1 MNFDQLAPVAERRL
15 RQGDKDGSAF
25 RKTYLHKL
33 SEEGL
38 TNELHGDF
46 YKFTNM
52 KSFLDKLSYEP
63 RNIPVELDHYLDDKI
78 PTLFFIDG
86 DLQNPELNLE
96 GVTTTLFTGRP
107 EYTEINALTNL
118 HRGMMTDG
126 VKITFK
132 KNAEVKKPVRVLH
145 LISRAGVIAPTIIIE
160 AEAHSQATII
170 EENIALD
177 EAYALTSESYVHVR
191 PGARLEHIHLE
202 KGKSESIHHGSTYA
216 HLEKDSNYRNLVFHI
231 SGRLNRRNV
240 FLNINA
246 SGAHGESFNL
256 YLTNGN
262 EQSDIYTEILH
273 RAADSTSDQLAK
285 GILDGESKGVFTG
298 KIHIHPDA
306 QRVNSGQLNKNLLLS
321 KKAQVHSQPQLEIFA
336 DDVKCSHGSTT
347 GQLSPEEV
355 FYFESRGIP
364 LEKAKTLLAHGFG
377 LEVVMKIGNKTAREL
392 ASTLV
397 LETLG
402 TKFNLGLRP
411 AGGKK

>member
-1 MNFDQLAPVAERRL
+1 VNFDQIAADGERRL
-15 RQGDKDGSAF
+15 KLDDRGATEF

-33 SEEGL
+33 SQEGL

-52 KSFLDKLSYEP
+52 KRFLSDLTYEP
-63 RNIPVELDHYLDDKI
+63 KNNPVALDEFINEKV

-86 DLQNPELNLE
+86 ALQNPELKLV
-96 GVTTTLFTGRP
+96 GVKTELWKDRP

-126 VKITFK
+126 VKITVK
-132 KNAEVKKPVRVLH
+132 KNAVIESPVRILH
-145 LISRAGVIAPTIIIE
+145 LISRSGVVAPTVVID
-160 AEAHSQATII
+160 AESHSSVTII

-177 EAYALTSESYVHVR
+177 DSYALAGESYVHVR
-191 PGARLEHIHLE
+191 PGANVEHIHLE
-202 KGKSESIHHGSTYA
+202 KGKTKSVHHGTTYA
-216 HLEKDSNYRNLVFHI
+216 HLEKDSQYRNIVFHVT
-231 SGRLNRRNV
+231 GHLNRRNV
-240 FLNINA
+240 FMNINA
-246 SGAHGESFNL
+246 PGAHGESFNL
-256 YLTNGN
+256 YLTNN
-262 EQSDIYTEILH
+262 EEQSDIYTEIHH
-273 RAADSTSDQLAK
+273 RSADSSSDQLAK
-285 GILDGESKGVFTG
+285 GILDGSSKAIFTG

-377 LEVVMKIGNKTAREL
+377 LEVVLKVQNKVARDL
-392 ASTLV
+392 ASELV
-397 LETLG
+397 METLK
-402 TKFNLGLRP
+402 TKFDLGGR
-411 AGGKK
+411 

>member
-1 MNFDQLAPVAERRL
+1 MNFDQIADLAERRL
-15 RQGDKDGSAF
+15 KLADTEGKDF

-33 SEEGL
+33 SQEGL
-38 TNELHGDF
+38 TNDLQGDI

-52 KSFLDKLSYEP
+52 KSFLAGLSYEP
-63 RNIPVELDHYLDDKI
+63 KNIPVELDSYI
-78 PTLFFIDG
+78 NESVPTLFFIDG
-86 DLQNPELNLE
+86 DLQNPDLKVE
-96 GVTTTLFTGRP
+96 GISTTLFTGRP
-107 EYTEINALTNL
+107 EYTEVNATTNL

-126 VKITFK
+126 VKITVK
-132 KNAEVKKPVRVLH
+132 KNAVVNSPIRVLH
-145 LISRAGVIAPTIIIE
+145 LISRAGVVAPTVVIDAESHSE
-160 AEAHSQATII
+160 ASII

-177 EAYALTSESYVHVR
+177 TAYALTGETYVHVR
-191 PGARLEHIHLE
+191 PGAKLEHIHLE
-202 KGKSESIHHGSTYA
+202 KGLADSIHHGSTYA
-216 HLEKDSNYRNLVFHI
+216 HLEKDSNYKNLVFHI

-240 FLNINA
+240 IMNINA
-246 SGAHGESFNL
+246 PGAHGESFNL
-256 YLTNGN
+256 YLTNHN
-262 EQSDIYTEILH
+262 EQSDIYTEIHH

-347 GQLSPEEV
+347 GQLSPDEI

-377 LEVVMKIGNKTAREL
+377 LEVVLKITNKTARDL
-392 ASTLV
+392 ASAMV
-397 LETLG
+397 METLK
-402 TKFNLGLRP
+402 TKFNLG
-411 AGGKK
+411 GKA

>member
-15 RQGDKDGSAF
+15 KMGDKESADF
-25 RKTYLHKL
+25 RRTYLHQL
-33 SEEGL
+33 SLQGL
-38 TNELHGDF
+38 TNELRGDF

-52 KSFLDKLSYEP
+52 KSFLEKLSYEP
-63 RNIPVELDHYLDDKI
+63 KNIPVELDSYLNDNV

-86 DLQNPELNLE
+86 DLQNPDIKLD
-96 GVTTTLFTGRP
+96 GISTSLFSGRP

-118 HRGMMTDG
+118 HHGMMTDG
-126 VKITFK
+126 VRITVR
-132 KNAEVKKPVRVLH
+132 NEMVKRPLRILH
-145 LISRAGVIAPTIIIE
+145 LISKAGVVAPIILIE

-177 EAYALTSESYVHVR
+177 DAYALTSETYVHVR
-191 PGARLEHIHLE
+191 PGAKLEHLHIE
-202 KGKSESIHHGSTYA
+202 KGRTESIHHGSTYA
-216 HLEKDSNYRNLVFHI
+216 HLEKDSQYKNIVFHI

-256 YLTNGN
+256 YLTSGN
-262 EQSDIYTEILH
+262 EQSDIYTEIHH
-273 RAADSTSDQLAK
+273 RAADSTSNQLAK
-285 GILDGESKGVFTG
+285 GILDGESKAIFTG

-306 QRVNSGQLNKNLLLS
+306 QRVNSAQLNKNLLLS

-336 DDVKCSHGSTT
+336 DDVKCAHGSTT

-377 LEVVMKIGNKTAREL
+377 LEVVLKIENKTARDL
-392 ASTLV
+392 ASELV
-397 LETLG
+397 LETLK
-402 TKFNLGLRP
+402 TKYQLGGR
-411 AGGKK
+411 